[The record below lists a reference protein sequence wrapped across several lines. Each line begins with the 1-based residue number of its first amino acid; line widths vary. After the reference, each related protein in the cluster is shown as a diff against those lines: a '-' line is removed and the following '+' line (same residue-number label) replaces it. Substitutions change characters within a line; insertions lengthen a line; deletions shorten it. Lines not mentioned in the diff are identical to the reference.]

1 MKSMKTG
8 VELKKIITCNDTK
21 FLFWFFVSLLLNF
34 PIEKPIISVGFKK
47 VKKCLFYQVGVTYEN
62 F

>member
-47 VKKCLFYQVGVTYEN
+47 VKKCLFY
-62 F
+62 